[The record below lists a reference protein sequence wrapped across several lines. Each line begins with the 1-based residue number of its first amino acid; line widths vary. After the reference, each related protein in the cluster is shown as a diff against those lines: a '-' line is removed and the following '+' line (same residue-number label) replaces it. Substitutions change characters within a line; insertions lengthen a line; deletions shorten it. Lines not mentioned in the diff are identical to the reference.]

1 LKDII
6 IQIENLLGISAS
18 IKVDQTLLRPNDQAD
33 IFGDH
38 SKLAS
43 LDWKPKY
50 TLTETLKDMVKEYIY
65 D

>member
-1 LKDII
+1 
-6 IQIENLLGISAS
+6 LGISAS